1 MSQDDIADKIRK
13 ILRRADESRNDSD
26 AEREVAM
33 RKAQALLMEH
43 GLSMADLGELDD
55 EALPEGRAF
64 GTDHAFVTART
75 ESWRGK
81 LLASI
86 AAVYFAKVYFTRRS
100 HSRVWTILGRQDH
113 VRTAL
118 VMFEWVEPQL
128 QIEFDRQVS
137 RMGSYQRLAR
147 KYALLVMGVPL
158 HMIDYPL
165 SDTSDE
171 ELAAMGANHFEH
183 IKAAQGADAA
193 LWDIQRVLGVSE
205 NYARHVRVHIRKHDI
220 APTVAKD
227 LASWRDTWFDYAI
240 STIRHRLE
248 KIQKEEAE
256 KFGSRGTDLVVNEN
270 QALQV
275 FMDEIGL
282 KLSSQPK
289 KSVMNPQAAEAGA
302 AAGAAADLRPGH
314 RVEDGGPIALGAG
327 D

>member
-13 ILRRADESRNDSD
+13 ILRRADESRNDS
-26 AEREVAM
+26 AEEREVAM

-55 EALPEGRAF
+55 EALPEGRVF

-81 LLASI
+81 LLARI
-86 AAVYFAKVYFTRRS
+86 AAVYFAKVYFTRRH
-100 HSRVWTILGRQDH
+100 HSRIWTILGRQDH
-113 VRTAL
+113 VRVTLA
-118 VMFEWVEPQL
+118 MFEWVEPQL
-128 QIEFDRQVS
+128 QIEFDKQVS
-137 RMGSYQRLAR
+137 KMGTYQRLAR

-158 HMIDYPL
+158 HMIDHQL
-165 SDTSDE
+165 SDTTDE
-171 ELAAMGANHFEH
+171 ELASMGANHFEH
-183 IKAAQGADAA
+183 IKREQGADEA

-205 NYARHVRVHIRKHDI
+205 NYAKHVRVHIRKEDI

-227 LASWRDTWFDYAI
+227 LASWRETWFSYAI
-240 STIRHRLE
+240 ATIEQRLE
-248 KIQKEEAE
+248 KIQREEAE
-256 KFGSRGTDLVVNEN
+256 KFGSKGTDLVVNEN

-282 KLSSQPK
+282 KLTNNK
-289 KSVMNPQAAEAGA
+289 RKTHTNAQAAEAGA
-302 AAGAAADLRPGH
+302 SAGAAADLRPGH

-327 D
+327 E